1 MKHTI
6 KTLFSLIFVIG
17 LTNNSLAQRSATPP
31 ERISLPKGFEI
42 DLLYSVPSAQGSWVA
57 MCKDDKGRLIV
68 SDQYGGLYRLPVPQ
82 AGQKLDPSQ
91 VEQITY
97 SPARKLKKG
106 ELDKRTEAQKKLP
119 QIGHAQG
126 LCYAFDS
133 LYVVVNGRNSPT
145 GSGIFRLRDS
155 DGDDKF
161 DKIDVIRKLSSSGG
175 EHGPHGIIK
184 APDGKHLYV
193 VMGNQTS
200 LPPGYS
206 HSRVPKL
213 WGEDQL
219 WPPIEHF
226 MVGAKAPLGHLAQID
241 PEGKNWD
248 VIATGFRNQYD
259 IDVNREG
266 EVFTFDADMEWDL
279 NTPWYRP
286 TRVNHI
292 IDGADYGWRNGT
304 AKFMDY
310 CSDTFGAVVDIGPGS
325 PTGVKFGYGAKFP
338 TKYQNAL
345 YISDWSYGKL
355 YAVHMTPNG
364 STYSASFEE
373 FASAQPLPL
382 TDLLIHPDGN
392 MYITIGG
399 RRIQSGLY
407 RIRYTGNEST
417 APAKAITGGE
427 QARAERKKL
436 EAFLQAGASAASAAE
451 IKTIWQALGS
461 TDRGIRHAAR
471 AALEKQEPIHWKNG
485 IKTEKNPQIV
495 LAAMIALARKDK
507 NSSAEILTQ
516 IMRFDYKSLNK
527 QQRLDLLRAVTL
539 AMTRGGKPN
548 EELSNKLIA
557 HLDSI
562 YPALTTEE
570 NRDLSAIVG
579 FLQAPYA
586 AKTGIEL
593 LLDAP
598 GQEEQIGYAL
608 NLRHVKV
615 GWTPQLRKKYF
626 EWFVLAST
634 YSGGAR
640 FKNYLGD
647 IKKHAL
653 ASIPKDELSPELNAT
668 INAKAKQSAPK
679 FSLKPRNF
687 VKNYTSEDLKKLAG
701 NGIESGRNFKNGRQM
716 FGAGSCFACHR
727 FNSEGGAVGPDLT
740 SVRGK
745 FSAYDLLEAVVDPG
759 KEISDQY
766 GASIFTLKDGSK
778 ITGRIMNM
786 THPNYSINTNMMT
799 PSANTKIHAD
809 KIESIEKSPIS
820 MMPPGLV
827 NTMAK
832 EDIQDL
838 LAYLL
843 SGGDPEHK
851 FFKK

>member
-6 KTLFSLIFVIG
+6 KTLCSLIFVIG

-97 SPARKLKKG
+97 SPARKLKEG

-126 LCYAFDS
+126 LCYAFNS

-145 GSGIFRLRDS
+145 GSGVFRLRDS

-184 APDGKHLYV
+184 APDDKHLYV

-338 TKYQNAL
+338 AKYQNAL

-382 TDLLIHPDGN
+382 TDLLIHPDGH

-399 RRIQSGLY
+399 RRVQSGLY

-417 APAKAITGGE
+417 APVKAITGGE

-436 EAFLQAGASAASAAE
+436 EAFLQAGAPAASADE
-451 IKTIWQALGS
+451 IKTIWKGLGS

-471 AALEKQEPIHWKNG
+471 AALEKQDPIHWKND

-516 IMRFDYKSLNK
+516 TMRFDYKSLNK

-799 PSANTKIHAD
+799 PSANTKVHVD